1 MSYSTF
7 IARRY
12 LQSRQNDGFISFITS
27 IAILGVT
34 LGTAA
39 LIISLSVLG
48 GFEREI
54 TEKVFA
60 FTSHVQVSGFR
71 NQPLKNYTTNVA
83 LIADS
88 VPGVRAVAPIA
99 SREVL
104 IRYKQTVDG
113 ILLKGID
120 PTRDVSTTA
129 RYIVEG
135 SYDIDREAG
144 SLPKLVIGKKLAAK
158 LDVHLGDKVTVF
170 GTARLMESGQM
181 RVMQLIVTGI
191 YESGMSDY
199 DDLYAFT
206 SLQDAQALFQLGD
219 AVTGYEILVY
229 NVDSASVVAERA
241 QELLGYPHFARTVFQ
256 TYRNIFSWIEL
267 QRKPVPIILGLII
280 IVATVNI
287 VGTLLMMVL
296 GKTREI
302 GILMSLG
309 ASKWGITKIFL
320 RQGLTIATTGTFFG
334 NALAL
339 GICYAQLEF
348 DFFSLPSEIYFMKSV
363 PIMLRWE
370 YFAIVSLISISLCLI
385 SSVLPARLA
394 SRLKPINAI
403 RFA

>member
-394 SRLKPINAI
+394 SRLKPVNAI

>member
-54 TEKVFA
+54 TEKVIG
-60 FTSHVQVSGFR
+60 FTSHVQISGYR
-71 NQPLKNYTTNVA
+71 NQPLNNSTQSIA
-83 LIADS
+83 LLTDS
-88 VPGVRAVAPIA
+88 LHGMKAVAPIA

-113 ILLKGID
+113 IFLKGID
-120 PTRDVSTTA
+120 PERDVSATA

-135 SYDIDREAG
+135 SYDLDREAG
-144 SLPKLVIGKKLAAK
+144 SLPKIVIGKKLAVR

-181 RVMQLIVTGI
+181 RVMQLVITGI

-206 SLQDAQALFQLGD
+206 NLPDAQALFQLGD
-219 AVTGYEILVY
+219 AVTGYELLVQH
-229 NVDSASVVAERA
+229 VDSASVIAERA
-241 QELLGYPHFARTVFQ
+241 QDLLGYPHFARTVFQ

-287 VGTLLMMVL
+287 IGTLLMMVL

-302 GILMSLG
+302 GVLMSMG
-309 ASKWGITKIFL
+309 ASRWGITKIFV
-320 RQGLTIATTGTFFG
+320 RQGLTIAMVGTFLG
-334 NALAL
+334 DILAL

-363 PIMLRWE
+363 PILLRWE
-370 YFAIVSLISISLCLI
+370 YFAVVSIISIVLCLV
-385 SSVLPARLA
+385 SSVVPARLA
-394 SRLKPINAI
+394 SRLKPVNAI

>member
-54 TEKVFA
+54 TEKVIA
-60 FTSHVQVSGFR
+60 FTSHVQISGFR
-71 NQPLKNYTTNVA
+71 NQPLSNYTENVA

-88 VPGVRAVAPIA
+88 VAGVKSVGPIA

-113 ILLKGID
+113 ILLKGVD

-144 SLPKLVIGKKLAAK
+144 TLPKLVIGKKLAAK
-158 LDVHLGDKVTVF
+158 LDVRLGDKVTVF

-219 AVTGYEILVY
+219 AVTGYEILVQ

-241 QELLGYPHFARTVFQ
+241 QELLGYPHFTRTVFQ

-267 QRKPVPIILGLII
+267 QKKPVPIILGLII

-309 ASKWGITKIFL
+309 ASKWGVTKIFL
-320 RQGLTIATTGTFFG
+320 RQGLTIAMIGTFFG

-348 DFFSLPSEIYFMKSV
+348 GFFSLPSEIYFMKSV

-370 YFAIVSLISISLCLI
+370 YFAIVSSISMVLCLV

>member
-71 NQPLKNYTTNVA
+71 NQPLKNYTTNIA